1 MFSDDIKDLPL
12 PVVYSHSK
20 KGVKPPYLAYI
31 GAGQSQFKA
40 DNTRYDFYNLYQ
52 LEYYFTKKDEG
63 LEFLIEK
70 RLLEKGYQFEKSED
84 IYLDDE
90 DVFLIYYQIV

>member
-20 KGVKPPYLAYI
+20 KGVEPPYLAYI

-40 DNTRYDFYNLYQ
+40 DNTRYDYYNLYQ

-63 LEFLIEK
+63 LEFMIEK
-70 RLLEKGYQFEKSED
+70 RLLDKGYQFEKSED
-84 IYLDDE
+84 VYLEDE
-90 DVFLIYYQIV
+90 NVFLIYYQIV